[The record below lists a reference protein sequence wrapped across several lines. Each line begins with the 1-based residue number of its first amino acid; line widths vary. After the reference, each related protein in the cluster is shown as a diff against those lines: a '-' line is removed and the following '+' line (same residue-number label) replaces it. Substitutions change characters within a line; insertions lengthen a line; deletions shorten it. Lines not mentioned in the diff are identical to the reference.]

1 MKPSLFAAACLMIFF
16 DLCTPAEAQLIW
28 DGDAANPIGKEKIF
42 GNAVSECPAPS
53 SITVID
59 DTTRGKAWLFHKG
72 AGEPRC
78 EARNIRTGANHT
90 PYRFE
95 KDKTYF
101 IGWSFKLNDTQSN
114 HHPFQWKSY
123 ETGHQQ
129 NYPFLMNAKDGNL
142 RLFYYGIPGETSGV
156 IWTQPIEPFKWYCL
170 VLAIHTSNQSSSG
183 WGELWF
189 DGQAQTFSN
198 GQKRFSGRTW
208 DGANIGANEPKWGA
222 YNKHQP
228 GVMED
233 VKNYISGLK
242 IGTTYADVEQAC
254 R

>member
-1 MKPSLFAAACLMIFF
+1 MKRSFVTATCLATVYQLCAPAA
-16 DLCTPAEAQLIW
+16 AQLIW

-53 SITVID
+53 SITVVN
-59 DTTRGKAWLFHKG
+59 DTARGKVWLFHKN

-90 PYRFE
+90 LYRFE

-101 IGWSFKLNDTQSN
+101 IGWSFKLNDTLSN

-129 NYPFLMNAKDGNL
+129 NYPFLMNAKDGHL
-142 RLFYYGIPGETSGV
+142 RLFYYGTPDDTSGV
-156 IWTQPIEPFKWYCL
+156 IWNRPIEPLKWHCV
-170 VLAIHTSNQSSSG
+170 VLAIHTSNQSSNG
-183 WGELWF
+183 WAELWF
-189 DGQAQTFSN
+189 DDAAQTFSN
-198 GQKRFSGRTW
+198 GQQRFSGRTW
-208 DGANIGANEPKWGA
+208 DGSNIGANEPKWGV

-228 GVMED
+228 GIMED

-242 IGTTYADVEQAC
+242 IGTTYDDVKQSC
-254 R
+254 N